1 MTSKSPRPSRGRLAG
16 SRNPTARPRQVAG
29 ARDGAEPVPAPP
41 ISEPKLSKAPKA
53 RKVSKAAKPERPGA
67 GGLVGGRATTLSLV
81 VAIVLLCG
89 VAAGESWYLWLR
101 AEPVV
106 SVSRPVVT
114 GQIAHRAA
122 VEAASHDIEQILTT
136 SYKNYGDQ
144 VDEATST
151 MTDAFAAQYRQT
163 ADQIEGDFVKAQTE
177 VRSQVVAAAVMRA
190 SSAQVEAL
198 LFVDQT
204 VTKQGAKTGYSQY
217 RVRMTMVYTDHGWLV
232 SDIQTS

>member
-1 MTSKSPRPSRGRLAG
+1 MTSKNPRPPRGRLAG

-29 ARDGAEPVPAPP
+29 ARDGAETEQVPAKQ
-41 ISEPKLSKAPKA
+41 PKPG
-53 RKVSKAAKPERPGA
+53 KPA
-67 GGLVGGRATTLSLV
+67 SGGRVGGRATTLSLV

-101 AEPVV
+101 DEPVV

-114 GQIAHRAA
+114 GQMAHRAA

-144 VDEATST
+144 VDEATNT

-204 VTKQGAKTGYSQY
+204 VTKKGAKTGYSQY
-217 RVRMTMVYTDHGWLV
+217 RVRMTMVHTDHGWLV